1 VEVEL
6 RAVAEPELD
15 AFLLADAYG
24 FGFRWSIDD
33 DSAWPRHELD
43 RTVAAHLDGEI
54 VATGRN
60 YTLELTMPGG
70 AIVPAGGVTWIST
83 RPTHRRRGL
92 LTRVMRHL
100 IEESQARGEL
110 ASMLTA
116 SEGGIY
122 ARFGYG
128 VATRVATSE
137 FARAGS
143 AFRAPAHATASVRMV
158 EPDVAR
164 PIATA
169 LFDRIRRDRVGSVSR
184 PDAWWVDEWA
194 SVDWIDA
201 KRRFDVIVDIDGV
214 PAGHAMYAVDG
225 EFRDG
230 HSDKVVNVRDLLA
243 VSPAAELALWHF
255 LANVDQ
261 TVGVRAWN
269 RPLDDAL
276 PWLVTDARHV
286 RTRGVRD
293 FLWLRPIDTAA
304 LLAARTYGVAGRLTL
319 AVADPF
325 LSLDATAG
333 SFTVDG
339 GPDGAEC
346 RRTDAAPDLVL
357 DAAELG
363 EILLGGVRP
372 SVLER
377 AGRIAVPDR
386 AVLARAD
393 AMFGADR
400 EPYASTWF

>member
-1 VEVEL
+1 
-6 RAVAEPELD
+6 
-15 AFLLADAYG
+15 
-24 FGFRWSIDD
+24 
-33 DSAWPRHELD
+33 
-43 RTVAAHLDGEI
+43 
-54 VATGRN
+54 
-60 YTLELTMPGG
+60 
-70 AIVPAGGVTWIST
+70 
-83 RPTHRRRGL
+83 
-92 LTRVMRHL
+92 MRHL
-100 IEESQARGEL
+100 VEESQARGEL

-128 VATRVATSE
+128 VATRVATYE
-137 FARAGS
+137 FPRPGTE
-143 AFRAPAHATASVRMV
+143 FRLPAHASATVRMV

-164 PIATA
+164 PIASA

-184 PDAWWVDEWA
+184 PDDWWVDEWA
-194 SVDWIDA
+194 SVEWIDA
-201 KRRFDVIVDIDGV
+201 KRRFDVVVDIDGV
-214 PAGHAMYAVDG
+214 PAGHAIYAVDG
-225 EFRDG
+225 EYREGF
-230 HSDKVVNVRDLLA
+230 SAKIVNVRDLLA
-243 VSPAAELALWHF
+243 VSSEAERALWHF

-261 TVGVRAWN
+261 TVAVRAWN

-286 RTRGVRD
+286 RTPGVRD

-304 LLAARTYGVAGRLTL
+304 LLAGRTYGTAGRLTL

-325 LSLDATAG
+325 LTLDATAG
-333 SFTVDG
+333 TFTVEG
-339 GPDGAEC
+339 GPDGADC
-346 RRTDAAPDLVL
+346 RRTDAPPDLVL

-386 AVLARAD
+386 SVLARAD

>member
-6 RAVAEPELD
+6 RTVAESELD
-15 AFLLADAYG
+15 EFLLADAYG
-24 FGFRWSIDD
+24 FGYRWGIDD
-33 DSAWPRHELD
+33 DAAWPRHELD
-43 RTVAAHLDGEI
+43 RTVAARVDGDI

-100 IEESQARGEL
+100 IEESQARGEA
-110 ASMLTA
+110 ASLLTA

-122 ARFGYG
+122 PRFGYG
-128 VATRVATSE
+128 VATRVATFE
-137 FARAGS
+137 FPRPGTE
-143 AFRAPAHATASVRMV
+143 FLAPAHATATVRMV

-164 PIATA
+164 PIASA
-169 LFDRIRRDRVGSVSR
+169 LFDRIRRDRVGSVAR
-184 PDAWWVDEWA
+184 PDDWWVDEWA

-201 KRRFDVIVDIDGV
+201 KRRFDVVVDIDGV
-214 PAGHAMYAVDG
+214 PAGHAIYAVEG
-225 EFRDG
+225 EYREGF
-230 HSDKVVNVRDLLA
+230 SDKVVNVRDLLA
-243 VSPAAELALWHF
+243 VSQEAELALWAF

-261 TVGVRAWN
+261 TVAVRAWN

-304 LLAARTYGVAGRLTL
+304 LLASRTYGAEGRLTL
-319 AVADPF
+319 TVADPF
-325 LSLDATAG
+325 LGLDATAG
-333 SFTVDG
+333 TFTIDG
-339 GPDGAEC
+339 GPDGATC
-346 RRTDAAPDLVL
+346 RRTEQSPDLVL

-363 EILLGGVRP
+363 AILLGGVRP

-377 AGRIAVPDR
+377 ARRIGVPDR

>member
-6 RAVAEPELD
+6 RAVAEPNLD

-24 FGFRWSIDD
+24 FGFRWGIDD

-43 RTVAAHLDGEI
+43 RTVAAFVDGEV

-70 AIVPAGGVTWIST
+70 SIVPAGGVTWIST

-100 IEESQARGEL
+100 VEESHARGEL
-110 ASMLTA
+110 ASTLTA

-122 ARFGYG
+122 PRFGYG
-128 VATRVATSE
+128 VATRVATFE
-137 FARAGS
+137 FARAGT
-143 AFRAPAHATASVRMV
+143 AFGAPAPATATVRMV

-164 PIATA
+164 PIASA
-169 LFDRIRRDRVGSVSR
+169 LFDRIRRDRAGSVSR
-184 PDAWWVDEWA
+184 PDDWWVDEWA

-201 KRRFDVIVDIDGV
+201 KRRFDVVVDIDGV
-214 PAGHAMYAVDG
+214 PAGHAIYAVDG

-230 HSDKVVNVRDLLA
+230 YSDKVVAVRDLLA
-243 VSPAAELALWHF
+243 VSPDAELALWHF
-255 LANVDQ
+255 LANIDQ

-269 RPLDDAL
+269 RPLDDVL

-286 RTRGVRD
+286 RTSGVRD

-304 LLAARTYGVAGRLTL
+304 LLAARTYGVDGTLTL

-325 LSLDATAG
+325 LGLDATVG
-333 SFTVDG
+333 TFTIDG
-339 GPDGAEC
+339 GPAGASC
-346 RRTDAAPDLVL
+346 RRTDTAPELVL
-357 DAAELG
+357 GAAELG
-363 EILLGGVRP
+363 AIVLGGVRP
-372 SVLER
+372 SVLEL
-377 AGRIAVPDR
+377 AGRIGAPDR
-386 AVLARAD
+386 AALARAD